1 MVIPTP
7 IGEFGQFGS
16 GSTERADFGGD
27 FVGFAIAVLISANQI
42 ALLKSAL
49 ATAPV
54 VGIEFRRRLILD
66 LYENNTRKDRL

>member
-27 FVGFAIAVLISANQI
+27 FVGFAIAVLISANQNVMMNI
-42 ALLKSAL
+42 DADCAIEKCLLGELLKYPRNEL
-49 ATAPV
+49 
-54 VGIEFRRRLILD
+54 
-66 LYENNTRKDRL
+66 